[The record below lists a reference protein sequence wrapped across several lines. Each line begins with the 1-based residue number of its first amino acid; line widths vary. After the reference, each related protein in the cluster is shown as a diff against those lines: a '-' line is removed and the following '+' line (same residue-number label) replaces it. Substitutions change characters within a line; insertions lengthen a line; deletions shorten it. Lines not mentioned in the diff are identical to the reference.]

1 MKERIKQIMGTV
13 FEIDAQQIPDDVSPD
28 IIKNWD
34 SLRHINLILELEKAF
49 DVKIVGEEIVKMVT
63 IEIISAIIE
72 EKSQILIKRK

>member
-72 EKSQILIKRK
+72 EKS